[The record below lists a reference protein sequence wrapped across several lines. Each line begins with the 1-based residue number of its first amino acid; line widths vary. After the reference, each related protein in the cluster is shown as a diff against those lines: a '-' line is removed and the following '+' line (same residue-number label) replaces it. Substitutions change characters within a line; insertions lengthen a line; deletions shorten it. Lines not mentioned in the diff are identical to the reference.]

1 MYIYFLQHSRL
12 FLLGE
17 RLFAPELL
25 GPHSF
30 VDKICKARNVSIEA
44 LAIAKQISTSSAE
57 DDQDWDLFRIRKVFQ
72 QS

>member
-30 VDKICKARNVSIEA
+30 VDKICKARNVSNEA
-44 LAIAKQISTSSAE
+44 LAIAKQISTNSAE
-57 DDQDWDLFRIRKVFQ
+57 VSPTFELFLIIC
-72 QS
+72 